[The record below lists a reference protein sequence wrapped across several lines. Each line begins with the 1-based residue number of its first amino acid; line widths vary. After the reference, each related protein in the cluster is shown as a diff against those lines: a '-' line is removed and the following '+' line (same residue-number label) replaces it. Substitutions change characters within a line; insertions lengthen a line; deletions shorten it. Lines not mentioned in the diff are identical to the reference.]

1 MIGETI
7 KTIAGGYEVLNN
19 NKNKIVPLKECK
31 KSNEK
36 NILFKLFLFSL
47 YNNIFLIKKK
57 VSYFSSFKKVVFK
70 KKTILSKRK

>member
-36 NILFKLFLFSL
+36 NILFERFLFSL

-57 VSYFSSFKKVVFK
+57 VSYFFLLKKVGFKKNY
-70 KKTILSKRK
+70 SE